1 LLVLDHYSRFQ
12 KIPLTPEHFLNGGP
26 LSSFVEPDVTSLNFN
41 RLDGWMATRG
51 LLAADRLVPME
62 GRIPNITAA
71 ALQVALPKTWPG
83 CR

>member
-1 LLVLDHYSRFQ
+1 
-12 KIPLTPEHFLNGGP
+12 
-26 LSSFVEPDVTSLNFN
+26 
-41 RLDGWMATRG
+41 MATRG
-51 LLAADRLVPME
+51 LLAADLLVSME